1 MWYVFW
7 YESGTGDKCM
17 AGPFDNPEQ
26 ARLEPLGRL
35 YPPVHASI
43 TIFQRNKTDDHDSLQ

>member
-7 YESGTGDKCM
+7 YESGTGERHL
-17 AGPFDNPEQ
+17 AGPFETYEQ
-26 ARLEPLGRL
+26 ARLEPLSRL

-43 TIFQRNKTDDHDSLQ
+43 TIFERKQDNA